1 MKKYLKP
8 LVGLPISIFF
18 LWLALRNFNLLDLRN
33 ILKSTAWGWFFL
45 ALLVYIFGYIL
56 RTIRWKIL
64 LSPLVRVKIS
74 KLFPVLTFGFLINNI
89 LPARAGELAR
99 AFAARHLTKLP
110 AASCFGSIALER
122 LTDFFGLGFFL
133 VVAAGILPTES
144 VPLWK
149 IFGLFLTGVAVM
161 GLLFGLI
168 RKYTR
173 SIESIKAGFLKKV
186 LQLII
191 NITDGFVAL
200 KSFKRFSAVLGIA
213 VLVWGNEVFS
223 IFLFSKAFGLN
234 LTYVQAAA
242 LIVGLS
248 VGVMIPAA
256 PGYVGTYEFFGKK
269 TLVLMGFAAS
279 LALPFVLVVHFVQF
293 LTSSL
298 LGLPY
303 LFKIGMDWKKE

>member
-1 MKKYLKP
+1 
-8 LVGLPISIFF
+8 
-18 LWLALRNFNLLDLRN
+18 
-33 ILKSTAWGWFFL
+33 
-45 ALLVYIFGYIL
+45 
-56 RTIRWKIL
+56 
-64 LSPLVRVKIS
+64 
-74 KLFPVLTFGFLINNI
+74 
-89 LPARAGELAR
+89 
-99 AFAARHLTKLP
+99 
-110 AASCFGSIALER
+110 
-122 LTDFFGLGFFL
+122 
-133 VVAAGILPTES
+133 
-144 VPLWK
+144 
-149 IFGLFLTGVAVM
+149 M
-161 GLLFGLI
+161 GLLFGLT

-173 SIESIKAGFLKKV
+173 SIESIKEGLLKKA

-191 NITDGFVAL
+191 NITEGFVAL